1 MSMGWAGAGF
11 RQQRMPLFRSQLT
24 GVVHGLQRDLELE
37 HDAVGGLQ
45 RLRRAFTS
53 AGFNSSFAP
62 LTTMIRFCPGRID
75 EDRRHTAGHTAYLAH
90 MRGIDT
96 QLFKVLDG

>member
-1 MSMGWAGAGF
+1 MSMGCAGAGF
-11 RQQRMPLFRSQLT
+11 KMQRMPLFRKLD
-24 GVVHGLQRDLELE
+24 GVVHGLERDLELE

-45 RLRRAFTS
+45 RLRRGFHVGRLQFVIRAFDDDD
-53 AGFNSSFAP
+53 P
-62 LTTMIRFCPGRID
+62 ILPGRID
-75 EDRRHTAGHTAYLAH
+75 EDRRHSAGHTAYLAH